1 MSTDDAG
8 KTTDEAGT
16 GADPDAAGKGDTG
29 KGAVGKAA
37 AGTGAAAKAGGSG
50 ESPSKLPLI
59 AAFTAGILAV
69 AAVTAVVV
77 FWRQAD
83 QRGAELDAVTGAKS
97 AACEFGRA
105 VSEYDYSKNLDQY
118 FQTVKDGATGDFL
131 KEFADAQQALTD
143 AMTQAQVKSW
153 TDDVQ
158 CGWQS
163 GDDSSAQVLVTLTQY
178 RTNFTQPTP
187 DRQYVVV
194 IADLTKSGDRW
205 LVGKLDSPML
215 RGAGSGLPGG
225 AGTPAPGGATPA
237 PAPAPTPGG

>member
-8 KTTDEAGT
+8 SDKTTDEAGT
-16 GADPDAAGKGDTG
+16 GTGDGGVALGKSGAATSAAGEP
-29 KGAVGKAA
+29 
-37 AGTGAAAKAGGSG
+37 GS
-50 ESPSKLPLI
+50 SRLPLI

-77 FWRQAD
+77 FWRQAEE
-83 QRGAELDAVTGAKS
+83 RGAELDAVAGAKS
-97 AACEFGRA
+97 AACDFGRA
-105 VSEYDYSKNLDQY
+105 VSEYDYAKDLGTY

-131 KEFADAQQALTD
+131 KEFSDAQQALTD
-143 AMTQAQVKSW
+143 AMTQAKVKSW

-194 IADLTKSGDRW
+194 IADLEKSGDKW

-237 PAPAPTPGG
+237 PAPTPGG

>member
-1 MSTDDAG
+1 MSTDDAA
-8 KTTDEAGT
+8 KDTDKAGT
-16 GADPDAAGKGDTG
+16 GADPDAAGKGEAAEAAAAAPKT
-29 KGAVGKAA
+29 AERTPAGKAA
-37 AGTGAAAKAGGSG
+37 
-50 ESPSKLPLI
+50 ESRLPLI

-83 QRGAELDAVTGAKS
+83 QRGAELDAVTSAKT
-97 AACEFGRA
+97 AACDFGRA
-105 VSEYDYSKNLDQY
+105 VSEYDYAKDLDKY
-118 FQTVKDGATGDFL
+118 FQTVKDGSTGDFL
-131 KEFADAQQALTD
+131 KEFADAEEALTE

-163 GDDSSAQVLVTLTQY
+163 GDDTSAQVLVTLTQY
-178 RTNFTQPTP
+178 RTNVTAPEP
-187 DRQYVVV
+187 NRQYVVV
-194 IADLTKSGDRW
+194 IADLEKSGDKW

-225 AGTPAPGGATPA
+225 AGTPAPGGAEPAPA

>member
-16 GADPDAAGKGDTG
+16 GAEPDAAGTGD
-29 KGAVGKAA
+29 A
-37 AGTGAAAKAGGSG
+37 AGKSAAAKPAADA
-50 ESPSKLPLI
+50 SPSKLPLV
-59 AAFTAGILAV
+59 AAFTAGIFAV

-83 QRGAELDAVTGAKS
+83 QRGAELDAVTESKS

-118 FQTVKDGATGDFL
+118 FQTVKSGATGDFL
-131 KEFADAQQALTD
+131 KEFSDAQQALTD

-163 GDDSSAQVLVTLTQY
+163 GDDTTARVLVTLTQY
-178 RTNFTQPTP
+178 RTNFTQPAP

-194 IADLTKSGDRW
+194 IADLEKSGDKW

-225 AGTPAPGGATPA
+225 TGTPAPGGATPA